1 MRGNNVL
8 GLIFPNIYDE
18 LIPELTARRTMGSVP
33 FGGKY
38 RLIDFQL
45 SNMVNSGINNVGVIT
60 TNNFASLMDHV
71 GSGKAWDLSKRRGGL
86 TILPPFSQGNSK
98 FNTPIENIYG
108 VRGFI
113 NNSSEEYVLLSEC
126 NCVYNMDYHKML
138 TFHISSGADITM
150 MYRNGKIPAQA
161 ETPMILSLGTD
172 SRIEEMLIRPKTL
185 EDDGTCNYAV
195 GCVLMKRDL
204 LLELV
209 TDCISR
215 NKLDYKR
222 HMLQD
227 NVRNYKFYGYEFCD
241 YSAII
246 CSMDD
251 YFKANMSL
259 MQPEIRAQL
268 FNGSRPIYT
277 KVRDDMPSK
286 YGLGSSVENSLIA
299 QGCVIEGEVSNC
311 VISKGVYIGKGAKV
325 SNCVIMQDT
334 KIGKNASLNY
344 VICDKDVVVKDGR
357 ALMGYSSYP
366 IYIAKAS
373 VV

>member
-1 MRGNNVL
+1 
-8 GLIFPNIYDE
+8 
-18 LIPELTARRTMGSVP
+18 MGSVP

-60 TNNFASLMDHV
+60 TSNFASLMDHV

-150 MYRNGKIPAQA
+150 MYRNGKIPTQA
-161 ETPMILSLGTD
+161 EAPMILSLGTD
-172 SRIEEMLIRPKTL
+172 SRIEEMLIRPKTS
-185 EDDGTCNYAV
+185 EDDGACNYAV

-227 NVRNYKFYGYEFCD
+227 NVRNYKFTDTNFATTVRL
-241 YSAII
+241 SVLWMII
-246 CSMDD
+246 LKQTC
-251 YFKANMSL
+251 
-259 MQPEIRAQL
+259 R
-268 FNGSRPIYT
+268 
-277 KVRDDMPSK
+277 
-286 YGLGSSVENSLIA
+286 
-299 QGCVIEGEVSNC
+299 
-311 VISKGVYIGKGAKV
+311 
-325 SNCVIMQDT
+325 
-334 KIGKNASLNY
+334 
-344 VICDKDVVVKDGR
+344 
-357 ALMGYSSYP
+357 
-366 IYIAKAS
+366 
-373 VV
+373 

>member
-8 GLIFPNIYDE
+8 GLVFPNIHEE

-38 RLIDFQL
+38 RLIDFVL
-45 SNMVNSGINNVGVIT
+45 SNMVNSGINKVGLIT

-86 TILPPFSQGNSK
+86 TVLPPFSQGNSK
-98 FNTPIENIYG
+98 FSTPVESIYG

-126 NCVYNMDYHKML
+126 DCVFNVDYQKMISS
-138 TFHISSGADITM
+138 HIKSGADITI
-150 MYRNGKIPAQA
+150 MYKNGEAPKNREKAMVL
-161 ETPMILSLGTD
+161 ELGTD
-172 SRIEEMLIRPKTL
+172 NRVEEFLIKPRP
-185 EDDGTCNYAV
+185 DGDCNYAL
-195 GCVLMKRDL
+195 GSILLKRDL
-204 LLELV
+204 LMELV

-215 NKLDYKR
+215 NALDYKR
-222 HMLQD
+222 HLLQD
-227 NVRNYKFYGYEFCD
+227 NFKNYKFYGYELTG
-241 YSAII
+241 YSAVIT
-246 CSMDD
+246 SMDD
-251 YFKANMSL
+251 YFAANMAL
-259 MQPEIRAQL
+259 MEPKVRAEL

-286 YGLGSSVENSLIA
+286 YGLGSSVKNSLIA
-299 QGCVIEGEVSNC
+299 QGCIIDGEVENC
-311 VISKGVYIGKGAKV
+311 VISKGVHIGKGAKV

-334 KIGKNASLNY
+334 QIGEHANLNY
-344 VICDKDVVVKDGR
+344 VVCDKDVVIKDER
-357 ALMGYSSYP
+357 ALMGYQSYP
-366 IYIAKAS
+366 IYIAKTS